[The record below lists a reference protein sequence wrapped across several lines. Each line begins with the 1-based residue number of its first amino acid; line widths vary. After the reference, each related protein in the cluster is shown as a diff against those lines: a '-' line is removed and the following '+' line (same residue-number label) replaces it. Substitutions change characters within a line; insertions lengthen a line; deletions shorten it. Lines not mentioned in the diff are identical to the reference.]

1 VARPPAAPRRRQFAL
16 GSFTSAAVLDAVRG
30 PKSGS
35 SGLIAAGLAA
45 TLPTV
50 ASGWADYAEA
60 HEDQQ
65 RVGLVHAATNGTAVA
80 LFVTALVQR
89 ANGGSG
95 RVPSVVGGVIAGV
108 GALLGG
114 HLGYR
119 QALGANHAED
129 ITHIGPA
136 EWQPLGPVANIPEGE
151 PVRRRA
157 GAVDVVVVRRGAEVT
172 VLADRCSHLSAPL
185 SDGELVDADGDARL
199 VCPWHGS
206 QFRVADGCVVHGP
219 ATASVPRFET
229 RTIGQSVETRVV
241 RIPGVDAAPNR
252 PDTDLQHDL
261 AIANDAD
268 TGVTRHG

>member
-1 VARPPAAPRRRQFAL
+1 MRPFDDINRLERATWLDRPATAARTVVQSVLRNQGVKDALHGVWLGHPLHPGAAQFAL

-35 SGLIAAGLAA
+35 SSLIAAGLVA

-50 ASGWADYAEA
+50 ASGWADFAEA

-80 LFVTALVQR
+80 LFVTALVRR

-95 RVPSVVGGVIAGV
+95 RAASVAGGVVAGV

-136 EWQPLGPVANIPEGE
+136 EWQPLGPVADIPEGE

-157 GAVDVVVVRRGAEVT
+157 GAGDGLVVRRGAEGT
-172 VLADRCSHLSAPL
+172 VLAHPCPPL
-185 SDGELVDADGDARL
+185 SPPLPGREVVDADRDAPL
-199 VCPWHGS
+199 
-206 QFRVADGCVVHGP
+206 
-219 ATASVPRFET
+219 
-229 RTIGQSVETRVV
+229 
-241 RIPGVDAAPNR
+241 
-252 PDTDLQHDL
+252 
-261 AIANDAD
+261 
-268 TGVTRHG
+268 